1 MLTKLCFIS
10 YIEVSKKY
18 NMRRLDLFTV
28 GIIAV
33 CLAAAGV
40 LIYIGVKKFMGNTN
54 DLTNN
59 EAEFTTVFDE
69 VDTTDTSIALTDITT
84 KDDDPAN
91 ISTTDYGDDDLDF
104 SWLEN
109 ETKPTPK
116 TTQPTSKP
124 KSTTSTGSKA
134 TSSTPKSSN
143 VSNVKTGDFMV
154 LAGSF
159 SKRENADNHV
169 NNLKKKGYNNSRVE
183 IFDKGAFAVVLVDRF
198 SDESSARNLV
208 KELKDKHKIESYV
221 KRKD

>member
-1 MLTKLCFIS
+1 
-10 YIEVSKKY
+10 
-18 NMRRLDLFTV
+18 MRRLDLFTV

-40 LIYIGVKKFMGNTN
+40 LIYIGVKKFMGGSN
-54 DLTNN
+54 DLANN

-69 VDTTDTSIALTDITT
+69 VDTTDASIALTDITT
-84 KDDDPAN
+84 KDDPAN
-91 ISTTDYGDDDLDF
+91 TSTSDYGDDDLDF
-104 SWLEN
+104 GWLEN

-116 TTQPTSKP
+116 TTQPTSTP
-124 KSTTSTGSKA
+124 KNTTSTSSKTNTTTA
-134 TSSTPKSSN
+134 TPKSNN
-143 VSNVKTGDFMV
+143 VSKSTNVGTVNTGDFMV

-169 NNLKKKGYNNSRVE
+169 NDLKKKGYNNSRVE

-198 SDESSARNLV
+198 PDEASARSLV